1 MSTKAVS
8 QPYNYDEIEQFI
20 EQPERTYKEIISKLE
35 QKTALKM
42 QNKRQQNV
50 KNDDAD
56 NNYFAALTLASNSD
70 ENLR

>member
-1 MSTKAVS
+1 M
-8 QPYNYDEIEQFI
+8 
-20 EQPERTYKEIISKLE
+20 
-35 QKTALKM
+35 QK
-42 QNKRQQNV
+42 KRQQNV